1 MKHVKLLFLLLFA
14 GYTALG
20 QSAKRILIVD
30 NVLLKPIRCKLVIR
44 KNNKETELGQNDV
57 NGYITIPCG
66 NADSIKAIPNDIIRF
81 YNSRYYIC
89 GNLSDKIMISNKYQ
103 YAVLNKKTDSVILK
117 KDYLSAALYYNVL
130 YTSYNSIDSGATAN
144 IYQRLSYQALAQ
156 HFKIDQS
163 IQYENNSPQFKMSDK
178 LKVAL
183 INIQQQNG
191 SVAKVDDKGNLILD
205 NKTLQTL
212 VGKSK
217 FESTLNGVAAFTQ

>member
-1 MKHVKLLFLLLFA
+1 MKHAKLFLLLLFA
-14 GYTALG
+14 GYTAFG
-20 QSAKRILIVD
+20 QGSKRILIVD

-81 YNSRYYIC
+81 YNSQYYIC
-89 GNLSDKIMISNKYQ
+89 GNLSDKIMISNRYQ
-103 YAVLNKKTDSVILK
+103 YAVLNKKIDSVVLK

-130 YTSYNSIDSGATAN
+130 YTSYKSIDSGATAN

-163 IQYENNSPQFKMSDK
+163 IQYEINSPQFKMSDK
-178 LKVAL
+178 LKGAL

-191 SVAKVDDKGNLILD
+191 SISKVDEKGNLVLD
-205 NKTLQTL
+205 NRTLQIL
-212 VGKSK
+212 VGKPK
-217 FESTLNGVAAFTQ
+217 FDSALQGVAVIQ